1 MRTKHTL
8 IPLNLPLPNYYK
20 LYMDT
25 ELFLFLNG
33 LHADWL
39 DPIMIFISGK
49 LTWLPFYLVLLFLLI
64 KNYKKQSVLVI
75 ISIILLIICS
85 DQISSSVFKPLF
97 ERPRPCHNE
106 AIKDLVYLPNGH
118 CGGAYGFISSHACN
132 AFALAVFIT
141 QMLKQYYSKI
151 AWVMF
156 VWASLVAYSRI
167 YMGVHYPGDVLVG
180 AVVGAIIGWGFVRVN
195 KLISQ
200 KVNKC

>member
-1 MRTKHTL
+1 M
-8 IPLNLPLPNYYK
+8 LNI
-20 LYMDT
+20 DT

-49 LTWLPFYLVLLFLLI
+49 LSWTPFYLVLLYLII
-64 KNYKKQSVLVI
+64 KNYKKQSILI
-75 ISIILLIICS
+75 IIGIILLIICS

-106 AIKDLVYLPNGH
+106 AIKDLVYLPSGH

-132 AFALAVFIT
+132 VFALAVFIT
-141 QMLKQYYSKI
+141 HILKRYYPKI
-151 AWVMF
+151 GWVMF
-156 VWASLVAYSRI
+156 IWAAMVAYSRI

-180 AVVGAIIGWGFVRVN
+180 AAVGAVIGWGFV
-195 KLISQ
+195 
-200 KVNKC
+200 KVYKSIRR

>member
-1 MRTKHTL
+1 
-8 IPLNLPLPNYYK
+8 
-20 LYMDT
+20 MDT
-25 ELFLFLNG
+25 QLFLFLNG

-49 LTWLPFYLVLLFLLI
+49 LTWTPFYLVLLFLII
-64 KNYKKQSVLVI
+64 KNYKKQSILII

-132 AFALAVFIT
+132 VFALAVFVTSI
-141 QMLKQYYSKI
+141 LKKYYRNVS
-151 AWVMF
+151 WVMF
-156 VWASLVAYSRI
+156 VWATSVAYSRI
-167 YMGVHYPGDVLVG
+167 YMGVHYPADV
-180 AVVGAIIGWGFVRVN
+180 VVGSIVGVLIGMMILKVYKSVRDLIDN
-195 KLISQ
+195 KKREL
-200 KVNKC
+200 

>member
-1 MRTKHTL
+1 M
-8 IPLNLPLPNYYK
+8 LNI
-20 LYMDT
+20 DT

-49 LTWLPFYLVLLFLLI
+49 LSWTPFYLVLLYLII
-64 KNYKKQSVLVI
+64 KNYKKQSILI
-75 ISIILLIICS
+75 IIGIILLIICS

-132 AFALAVFIT
+132 VFALAVFIT
-141 QMLKQYYSKI
+141 HILKKYYSKI
-151 AWVMF
+151 GWVMF
-156 VWASLVAYSRI
+156 IWATLVAYSRI

-180 AVVGAIIGWGFVRVN
+180 AAVGALIGWGFV
-195 KLISQ
+195 
-200 KVNKC
+200 KVLFKFSSPV

>member
-1 MRTKHTL
+1 MRVSS
-8 IPLNLPLPNYYK
+8 IPQFLSSSNSQIPMLKNI
-20 LYMDT
+20 DT

-49 LTWLPFYLVLLFLLI
+49 LSWTPFYLVLLYLII
-64 KNYKKQSVLVI
+64 KNYKKQSILI
-75 ISIILLIICS
+75 IIGIILLIICS

-106 AIKDLVYLPNGH
+106 AIKDLVYLPSGH

-132 AFALAVFIT
+132 VFALAVFIT
-141 QMLKQYYSKI
+141 HVLKKYYSKI
-151 AWVMF
+151 GWVMF
-156 VWASLVAYSRI
+156 AWATLVAYSRI

-180 AVVGAIIGWGFVRVN
+180 AAVGALIGWGFVRFY
-195 KLISQ
+195 KTIR
-200 KVNKC
+200 K

>member
-1 MRTKHTL
+1 MRVSSIHKFL
-8 IPLNLPLPNYYK
+8 SSSNSQIPMLNI
-20 LYMDT
+20 DT

-39 DPIMIFISGK
+39 DPVMIFISGK
-49 LTWLPFYLVLLFLLI
+49 LSWTPFYLVLLYLI
-64 KNYKKQSVLVI
+64 VKNYKKQSILI
-75 ISIILLIICS
+75 IIGIILLIVCS

-132 AFALAVFIT
+132 VFALAVFIT
-141 QMLKQYYSKI
+141 HILKRYYPKI
-151 AWVMF
+151 GWVMF
-156 VWASLVAYSRI
+156 IWAAMVAYSRI

-180 AVVGAIIGWGFVRVN
+180 AAVGAVIGWGFV
-195 KLISQ
+195 
-200 KVNKC
+200 KVYKSIRR